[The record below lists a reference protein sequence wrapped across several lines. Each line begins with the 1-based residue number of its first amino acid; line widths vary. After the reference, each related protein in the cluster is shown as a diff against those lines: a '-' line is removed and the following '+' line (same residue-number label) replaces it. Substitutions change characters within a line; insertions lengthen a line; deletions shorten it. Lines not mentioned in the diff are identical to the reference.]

1 VDVDTTGSSPEHDPQ
16 AVTTAPDELQSSAVI
31 RGGLGFA
38 YGVGQAWL
46 PGGVLVPS
54 AQPQDFAFE
63 FWRGAGQF
71 TAGVIE
77 VVAGAA
83 LIGGGGAA
91 AGGGIAASVPTGGA
105 SLLVTAA
112 GGSAV
117 TAGWAAV
124 GHGATGIVAGIATI
138 ADSMSL
144 STGAGSG
151 SGSTGPQATPTA
163 QGATA
168 RVLSGATVTPNG
180 KPSMTGNVN
189 VGPTLDRIKSGGSFP
204 HRNDGAIFRND
215 QGLLPKRP
223 AGYYREYV
231 HPTPGVNGPGPQRI
245 VAGKGG
251 ELYYTPDHYQTFIPL
266 N

>member
-1 VDVDTTGSSPEHDPQ
+1 VGILFFFLRCILERSTIV
-16 AVTTAPDELQSSAVI
+16 
-31 RGGLGFA
+31 RRGLGFA

-46 PGGVLVPS
+46 PGGFLVPS

-83 LIGGGGAA
+83 LVGGGGAA
-91 AGGGIAASVPTGGA
+91 AGGGIAASVATGGA
-105 SLLVTAA
+105 SLLITAG

-138 ADSMSL
+138 ADSLSL

-151 SGSTGPQATPTA
+151 SGSSIPRIPPAAKGPLVGGGASLGNISPADAARIQNTANRLKTSISLVGSRAAGKASVASDWDYVIQAPSKIRHSA
-163 QGATA
+163 ASMLPGGKNSLERLPANQDIFRGPLDTA
-168 RVLSGATVTPNG
+168 RPF
-180 KPSMTGNVN
+180 
-189 VGPTLDRIKSGGSFP
+189 I
-204 HRNDGAIFRND
+204 
-215 QGLLPKRP
+215 
-223 AGYYREYV
+223 
-231 HPTPGVNGPGPQRI
+231 
-245 VAGKGG
+245 
-251 ELYYTPDHYQTFIPL
+251 TFIPE
-266 N
+266 